1 MGRRVSSDSRHY
13 GGDALV
19 DKTAILTAVKK
30 ALESAPERKF
40 GESVELAFNLKN
52 VDLTIPKNRVDEE
65 VQLPK
70 GRGKTPKVAVFA
82 SGELAQRAKAVADV
96 VVQPDQIE
104 ELSGDKRR
112 ARKLANE
119 MSYFVAEAPLMP
131 TIGRTLG
138 TVLGPRGKMP
148 RPMPPQGD
156 PATIVKTLKNTVRAR
171 SRDRRTFHVAIG
183 TRTMAAEDL
192 TENAAL
198 IIDRITKKL
207 ERGEQ
212 NIQSIFV
219 KTTMGPAEKVM

>member
-1 MGRRVSSDSRHY
+1 MVEK
-13 GGDALV
+13 A
-19 DKTAILTAVKK
+19 AILTAIKK
-30 ALESAPERKF
+30 AVEAAPERKF

-52 VDLTIPKNRVDEE
+52 IDLAIPKNRVDEE

-70 GRGKTPKVAVFA
+70 GRGRTPKVAVFA
-82 SGELAQRAKAVADV
+82 SGELASKARAVADV
-96 VVQPDQIE
+96 VVVPDQIE

-119 MSYFVAEAPLMP
+119 MNFFVAEAPLMP

-148 RPMPPQGD
+148 RPMPPSGD
-156 PATIVKTLKNTVRAR
+156 PATIVKTLKNTIRVR
-171 SRDRRTFHVAIG
+171 SRDRRTFHAPIG
-183 TRTMAAEDL
+183 TKDMAAEDL
-192 TENAAL
+192 ADNAFL
-198 IIDRITKKL
+198 VIDRIVKKL

>member
-1 MGRRVSSDSRHY
+1 MVEK
-13 GGDALV
+13 A
-19 DKTAILTAVKK
+19 AILTAVKK
-30 ALESAPERKF
+30 ALEAAPERKF

-82 SGELAQRAKAVADV
+82 SGELAAKAKAVADV
-96 VVQPDQIE
+96 VVMPEQID

-119 MSYFVAEAPLMP
+119 MGYFVAEAPLMP

-148 RPMPPQGD
+148 RPMPPTAD
-156 PATIVKTLKNTVRAR
+156 PGTVVKNLRNTVRVR
-171 SRDRRTFHVAIG
+171 SRDRRTFHAAIG
-183 TRTMAAEDL
+183 TRQMTAEDL
-192 TENAAL
+192 TENAFL
-198 IIDRITKKL
+198 VIDRVVKKL

-212 NIQSIFV
+212 NIASIFV

>member
-1 MGRRVSSDSRHY
+1 
-13 GGDALV
+13 LV
-19 DKTAILTAVKK
+19 EKAAILEAVKK
-30 ALESAPERKF
+30 ALEAAPQRNF

-52 VDLTIPKNRVDEE
+52 VDLSIPKNRVDEE

-70 GRGKTPKVAVFA
+70 GRGKSPKVAVFA
-82 SGELAQRAKAVADV
+82 SGELATKARASADV
-96 VVQPDQIE
+96 VVMPEQIE

-119 MSYFVAEAPLMP
+119 MGFFIAEAPLMP

-156 PATIVKTLKNTVRAR
+156 PAAIVKTLKNTVRVR
-171 SRDRRTFHVAIG
+171 SRDRRTFHAPIG
-183 TRTMAAEDL
+183 TRTMSAEDL
-192 TENAAL
+192 TDNAFL
-198 IIDRITKKL
+198 VIDRVLKKM

-219 KTTMGPAEKVM
+219 KTTMGPAAQVV

>member
-1 MGRRVSSDSRHY
+1 MVEK
-13 GGDALV
+13 A
-19 DKTAILTAVKK
+19 AILTAVKK
-30 ALESAPERKF
+30 ALEAAPARKF

-52 VDLTIPKNRVDEE
+52 VDLSIPKNRVDEE

-82 SGELAQRAKAVADV
+82 SGELAVKARGVADV
-96 VVQPDQIE
+96 VVQPDQID

-119 MSYFVAEAPLMP
+119 MGFFVAEAPLMP

-156 PATIVKTLKNTVRAR
+156 PAAIVKTLKNTVRVR
-171 SRDRRTFHVAIG
+171 SRDRRTFHAAIG
-183 TRTMAAEDL
+183 TRDMSPDDL
-192 TENAAL
+192 TENAFL
-198 IIDRITKKL
+198 VIDRVIKKL
-207 ERGEQ
+207 ERGDQ

-219 KTTMGPAEKVM
+219 KTTMGPSEKVM

>member
-1 MGRRVSSDSRHY
+1 
-13 GGDALV
+13 LV

-82 SGELAQRAKAVADV
+82 SGELATRAKAVADV

-156 PATIVKTLKNTVRAR
+156 PAAIVKTLKNTVRAR

-219 KTTMGPAEKVM
+219 KTTMGPSEKVM